1 MELYEI
7 RKALM
12 SGKTIYDLPLR
23 VTYYARVSTGKN
35 EQKNSLI
42 NQDDYY
48 KNKILSIPKWTL
60 VQGYSDSGITGT
72 SIKKRE
78 DFNNMIQDGMED
90 KYDLILTK
98 EVCRFARNT
107 LDTLQ
112 FTRNLLARGK
122 GIYFELDNI
131 NTLEQE
137 GELRLTLMASLA
149 QDESRRISER
159 VKFGFNRAIE
169 KGRVLGSNVIWGYEK
184 DNCKLKKI
192 DEEAEIVSRIFELYS
207 TGNIG
212 IRRIGKKLAEE
223 GKLTR
228 KGDVFAYSTIKNILT
243 NPKYKGCYCGK
254 KTEVIDFMSKER
266 IEIPKEEWI
275 TYKAE
280 ENIVP
285 QIVNDDI
292 WQKCNEIMEKRSN
305 KYTGTGDRWNNQYQ
319 YSNLLICTN
328 DGKKFWRR
336 KHRPTAKEEF
346 WICSEYAKNGLKNCN
361 NHTYIGTE
369 ELNSILSEVF
379 SELLEKKSM
388 ILKEML
394 KANSRLDKKDFKL
407 EKNIK
412 ILENAIN
419 EKEKNKANLIKLY
432 TMNKITD
439 DEFEK
444 IKNEYQDEIMD
455 YKSQLIQL
463 KVNRDANETG
473 KNQQKIKKF
482 FDFDT
487 FELTKEFI
495 HEKIDRIYVQ
505 GIEKNHVK
513 LKINFHL
520 GLEMSEVDKKSIC
533 LGLIICMLGAVA
545 FSLTPNLEPCF
556 TISGSSNISSSI
568 EGVTIP

>member
-78 DFNNMIQDGMED
+78 DFNNMIQDGMDD

-328 DGKKFWRR
+328 DEKKFWRR

-412 ILENAIN
+412 ILENSIN
-419 EKEKNKANLIKLY
+419 EK
-432 TMNKITD
+432 
-439 DEFEK
+439 
-444 IKNEYQDEIMD
+444 
-455 YKSQLIQL
+455 
-463 KVNRDANETG
+463 
-473 KNQQKIKKF
+473 
-482 FDFDT
+482 
-487 FELTKEFI
+487 
-495 HEKIDRIYVQ
+495 
-505 GIEKNHVK
+505 
-513 LKINFHL
+513 
-520 GLEMSEVDKKSIC
+520 
-533 LGLIICMLGAVA
+533 
-545 FSLTPNLEPCF
+545 
-556 TISGSSNISSSI
+556 
-568 EGVTIP
+568 